1 MTTLSSLRRV
11 RLPGPLAL
19 YTLLVCC
26 LSPAAIVVVLL
37 ESLTSADFVAFP
49 PTGLSLRWYAEIG
62 RRPEFVAS
70 LFTSLGVAAMSAVV
84 STVIGT
90 LAAVA
95 LVRYRFPGRGAL
107 QSLFLSP
114 LSIPGIVLGLAMLQ
128 FYAAM
133 GIPRTMS
140 TLALAHVLIT
150 SPYTI
155 RLVSVSLTSFDANL
169 ERAARGLGADAWT
182 TFRRIT
188 VPLIRPGVA
197 AGTVFAFIVSFDDTS
212 VALFLS
218 GATSMTLP
226 VRIFAYVEQSYDPFV
241 TAVSS
246 VLILI
251 VFALALVIEKTVGI
265 GRLFGVR

>member
-1 MTTLSSLRRV
+1 M
-11 RLPGPLAL
+11 
-19 YTLLVCC
+19 
-26 LSPAAIVVVLL
+26 PAPILVVLL

-49 PTGLSLRWYAEIG
+49 PTGLSLRWYAEIAQ
-62 RRPEFVAS
+62 RPEFVAS
-70 LFTSLGVAAMSAVV
+70 LVTSLVVAAMAATV

-95 LVRYRFPGRGAL
+95 LVRYSFPGRGLL
-107 QSLFLSP
+107 QAVFVSP
-114 LSIPGIVLGLAMLQ
+114 LSIPAIVLGLALLQ
-128 FYAAM
+128 FYAAV
-133 GIPRTMS
+133 GIPRSMP

-169 ERAARGLGADAWT
+169 ERAARGLGADPAT

-188 VPLIRPGVA
+188 IPLIRPGVA
-197 AGTVFAFIVSFDDTS
+197 AGAIFAFIVSFDDTS

-226 VRIFAYVEQSYDPFV
+226 VRIYAYVEQSYDPFV

-251 VFALALVIEKTVGI
+251 VFVLASIIEKTVGI